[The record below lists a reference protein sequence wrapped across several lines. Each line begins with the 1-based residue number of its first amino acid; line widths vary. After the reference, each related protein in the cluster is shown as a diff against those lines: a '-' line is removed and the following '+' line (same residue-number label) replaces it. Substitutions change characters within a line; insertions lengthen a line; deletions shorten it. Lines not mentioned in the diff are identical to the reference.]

1 MTTEAVSAAG
11 ASERTQP
18 EGAAVA
24 RSGRGRLHAAG
35 EQFRFLCSDVAR
47 FPRPMGSPWLT
58 CWAEPSFVVVLVYRI
73 TRALC
78 LLLGPA
84 WPAARLLLAPLAFA
98 LRPWLG
104 RCEIHPMAAIGPGLY
119 LLHPSLGVVISGH
132 AVIGARLT
140 LFGGNCIGA
149 RAPMLP
155 GELIVED
162 DVTLGINS
170 VVLGP
175 IHVGRGATL
184 GAGAVLIRDTP
195 PEAVVGGVPA
205 RVLRSNRTD

>member
-1 MTTEAVSAAG
+1 MTIDAVSEGGAG
-11 ASERTQP
+11 ETHGRGVPTTTRP
-18 EGAAVA
+18 
-24 RSGRGRLHAAG
+24 RRGRLRAAG
-35 EQFRFLCSDVAR
+35 EQFRFLCADMAR
-47 FPRPMGSPWLT
+47 YPHPMGSPWAT
-58 CWAEPSFVVVLVYRI
+58 CWAEPSFIVVLGYRV

-149 RAPMLP
+149 RAPMPP
-155 GELIVED
+155 GELILED

-175 IHVGRGATL
+175 IHVGRGTTL

-195 PEAVVGGVPA
+195 AGAVVGGVPA
-205 RVLRSNRTD
+205 RVLRIDSAD